1 MVEANPVQNGTVQ
14 PVEET
19 KQESPATSPAT
30 PAAELAVENPAT
42 FERIK
47 SKLEE
52 LKVPFKLT

>member
-1 MVEANPVQNGTVQ
+1 MVEANPDQNGTVQ

-19 KQESPATSPAT
+19 KQESPATTPAT
-30 PAAELAVENPAT
+30 PAAEAVENPAT

-52 LKVPFKLT
+52 MKVPFKLT